1 MKILG
6 TVAMLD
12 EVVETCNEAVEVWG
26 DEQIGVCMEECA
38 ELIQALSKC
47 WRLRKGQPVRGLTAE
62 GIRDNVIEEMT
73 DVIIMIEQIQKLLDI
88 HPVEVWASMGKKAD
102 RLKEVIA
109 KIKEDKN

>member
-6 TVAMLD
+6 PAVMRD
-12 EVVETCNEAVEVWG
+12 EVVEVWG

-62 GIRDNVIEEMT
+62 EIRGNVIEEMS
-73 DVIIMIEQIQKLLDI
+73 DVLIMIQQIQKLLGI
-88 HPVEVWASMGKKAD
+88 HSVEIWASMDRKAD